1 MQKNTKTWLY
11 VESFLYCKKAL
22 DMLYMA
28 ASTVKNAAH
37 KLSRQ
42 LLLLL
47 CCRTDCNENIITSRG
62 LQ

>member
-28 ASTVKNAAH
+28 ASAVKNAAH
-37 KLSRQ
+37 KLSILSRQ

-47 CCRTDCNENIITSRG
+47 CCRTDFDKNIIIS
-62 LQ
+62 